1 MKNLFD
7 TPSWQAG
14 RVRLA
19 DHAEVLA
26 LRPPHLR
33 TSSGDLIASLARS
46 EDEDEDRFERPVSEA
61 FEELADRKIH
71 LGEAAHFYPFDID
84 QESIALRK
92 DFLRKDEHF
101 LYLFLLLATKLNM
114 RDDRKH
120 ARLDGAVLFEFLS
133 CEAAK
138 RYWGATKSAHKG
150 DVRVKGLVF
159 GTARFNWQENH
170 EALDENSFEAAV
182 NGLCLVLRE
191 GRAFRRKDEAP
202 TRAQD
207 DKLDVVVWR
216 EFSDQK
222 PGKLIGFG
230 QCKTGTNWGSEL
242 PRLNPLSFCQRWLD
256 TTPAVTPIKIFFLTD
271 RLANTPYHFGY
282 EGGVIFD
289 RCRIL
294 DYADSIPSKLL
305 ADCARWTKAVLRKSK
320 LVY

>member
-26 LRPPHLR
+26 LRPPQLR
-33 TSSGDLIASLARS
+33 TSSADLIASLGRS
-46 EDEDEDRFERPVSEA
+46 EDEDEDKFERPVFEA

-71 LGEAAHFYPFDID
+71 LGEAAHLYPFNID
-84 QESIALRK
+84 HGEIELRK
-92 DFLRKDEHF
+92 GFLRKDEHF
-101 LYLFLLLATKLNM
+101 LYLFLLLATNLNM

-120 ARLDGAVLFEFLS
+120 AKLDGAELFELLS

-138 RYWGATKSAHKG
+138 RYWGVTKTAGKP
-150 DVRVKGLVF
+150 DIRVKGLVF
-159 GTARFNWQENH
+159 GTARFNWQEHH
-170 EALDENSFEAAV
+170 EALDENSFESAV
-182 NGLCLVLRE
+182 NSLCYDLKE
-191 GRAFRRKDEAP
+191 GRTFRRKDKAP

-230 QCKTGTNWGSEL
+230 QCKTGTNWGNEL

-256 TTPAVTPIKIFFLTD
+256 TMPAVTPIKIFFLTD
-271 RLANTPYHFGY
+271 RLANAPYHFGY

-294 DYADSIPSKLL
+294 DYADSLPSELL
-305 ADCARWTKAVLRKSK
+305 ADCARWTKTVLRKSK